1 MLNEVIEN
9 GVVACVLKGLNSNA
23 KYDIGE
29 LLQLLA
35 ILAEEEPLQQNI
47 LKQRGIRIVIRVL
60 QLHKND
66 PDVVLVQLQTV
77 ADTSAATNA
86 PRILSQTNEGANAV
100 SQSGE
105 LYQRTCGNVIKFAM
119 ECPAERYQNCNSCF
133 AVAQERPRRCSCW
146 S

>member
-1 MLNEVIEN
+1 MGTTEPDFAKNVLNEVIEN
-9 GVVACVLKGLNSNA
+9 GVVACVLKGLGSNA

-66 PDVVLVQLQTV
+66 PDVVL
-77 ADTSAATNA
+77 AATN
-86 PRILSQTNEGANAV
+86 V
-100 SQSGE
+100 
-105 LYQRTCGNVIKFAM
+105 
-119 ECPAERYQNCNSCF
+119 
-133 AVAQERPRRCSCW
+133 
-146 S
+146 